1 MLRCIYFFSLDTRT
15 ARKRTDSED
24 SGESSYKIGQG
35 RLTSELL
42 AQGII
47 TPEILK
53 TLQEEWEVSL
63 ERNQDD
69 STAKRSSKISTRRN
83 KKK

>member
-1 MLRCIYFFSLDTRT
+1 MLKCVYFFTLGART
-15 ARKRTDSED
+15 VCERTDD
-24 SGESSYKIGQG
+24 SGKSSYNIGQG

-42 AQGII
+42 AQGVI
-47 TPEILK
+47 TPQILK

-63 ERNQDD
+63 ESNKNN
-69 STAKRSSKISTRRN
+69 SSAKRSSKIYTRRN

>member
-1 MLRCIYFFSLDTRT
+1 MCISFSLDARTIRERT
-15 ARKRTDSED
+15 ADSEK
-24 SGESSYKIGQG
+24 SSYNIGQG

-63 ERNQDD
+63 ESNTNN
-69 STAKRSSKISTRRN
+69 SSAKRSSKIYTRRN